1 MLRLLIDENID
12 HRILRGLVRRVP
24 QLDFVLAAQIG
35 LAGTADI
42 DLLRWA
48 ERENRIIVTHDLQ
61 TRVPDAEQLM
71 ANFEPMAGMI
81 LVPERLGIGDAI
93 DDLELLVLV
102 QSQSDMRDQIYHL
115 PL

>member
-1 MLRLLIDENID
+1 MLRLLIDENFN
-12 HRILRGLVRRVP
+12 HRILRGLRRRVP
-24 QLDFVLAAQIG
+24 QLDVVVVAQIG

-48 ERENRIIVTHDLQ
+48 ERENRTIVTHDLQ
-61 TRVPDAEQLM
+61 TLVPDAEQLL
-71 ANFEPMAGMI
+71 AKYKPLAGVI
-81 LVPERLGIGDAI
+81 LVPNLLRIGTAI